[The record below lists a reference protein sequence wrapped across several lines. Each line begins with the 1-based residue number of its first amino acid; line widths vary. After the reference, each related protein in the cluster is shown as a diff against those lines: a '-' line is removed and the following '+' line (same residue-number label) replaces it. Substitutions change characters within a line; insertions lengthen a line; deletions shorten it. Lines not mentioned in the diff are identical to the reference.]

1 MKNQSCAE
9 DLRKKIENYS
19 YGLKDW
25 IGKGYSSVVFK
36 GINDETSNHKSLSR
50 GNRSHQGRR
59 PQKPDRRHLA

>member
-9 DLRKKIENYS
+9 DLRKKLENYS

-36 GINDETSNHKSLSR
+36 GSND
-50 GNRSHQGRR
+50 
-59 PQKPDRRHLA
+59 